1 MSWPE
6 AIGVRSTSIG
16 APAAIVEASGFIW
29 EMNGQSVANPPTAAA
44 APVATKRKSRRVES
58 AEDAVVT
65 IPNPFSAA
73 AGGTAP
79 RQRIDEAG
87 EAAGARDPP
96 RRQKDHLSRPIGR
109 NKQSRIVL
117 LAPLPEERKPAIGT
131 SACNALIPRRAMIY
145 SVIS

>member
-1 MSWPE
+1 MSCPV

-16 APAAIVEASGFIW
+16 APAAMVEASGFIW
-29 EMNGQSVANPPTAAA
+29 ETNGQSVASPPTAAA

-73 AGGTAP
+73 PVEPPQATPIPTPGGLPAP
-79 RQRIDEAG
+79 AT
-87 EAAGARDPP
+87 P
-96 RRQKDHLSRPIGR
+96 RRQKDRFSRPIRR

-117 LAPLPEERKPAIGT
+117 LAPLPEE
-131 SACNALIPRRAMIY
+131 
-145 SVIS
+145 